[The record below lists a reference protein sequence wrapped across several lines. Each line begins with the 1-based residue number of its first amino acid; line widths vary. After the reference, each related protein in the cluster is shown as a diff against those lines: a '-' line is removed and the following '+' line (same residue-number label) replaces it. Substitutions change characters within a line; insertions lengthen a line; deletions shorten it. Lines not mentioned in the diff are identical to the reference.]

1 MATGRWL
8 LALGVL
14 LVFVGCG
21 EPTLSSEDFDASAL
35 RLRESAAEDERDRT
49 ASAPFVRVVGTAQD
63 GGFPHAAC
71 SHDLCVEAR
80 RDPALAR
87 RVASLAVVLP
97 ESGRVF
103 LIDATPDL
111 PDQLEALADVR
122 APPAGG
128 VDRAPVD
135 GILLTHAHVGHY
147 LGLAYFGYEALH
159 TRDLP
164 VWATPRMARFLRNNG
179 PWSQLVELGNVEL
192 RELRDAAVSLGD
204 GVVVRAVPVPHR
216 DEYTDTVGFR
226 LEGPRATVLYVPD
239 TDSWDAWGDRLDEAL
254 SGVDVA
260 LVDGTFYSA
269 AELPG
274 RDVSEI
280 GHPLITDSLERFGEA
295 VRSGDL
301 RVLFIHLN
309 HSNPALDPE
318 SPERRALEEAGFRV
332 AADGEEIPL

>member
-1 MATGRWL
+1 MANGRWL
-8 LALGVL
+8 LALGVA
-14 LVFVGCG
+14 LVLVGCG
-21 EPTLSSEDFDASAL
+21 EPTLSSE
-35 RLRESAAEDERDRT
+35 
-49 ASAPFVRVVGTAQD
+49 APFVRVLGTAQD

-111 PDQLEALADVR
+111 PEQLQALADVR
-122 APPAGG
+122 RPPAGG

-135 GILLTHAHVGHY
+135 GVLLTHAHVGHY

-164 VWATPRMARFLRNNG
+164 VWATPRMARFLRDNG

-204 GVVVRAVPVPHR
+204 GVAARAVPVPHR
-216 DEYTDTVGFR
+216 DEYADTVGFR

-274 RDVSEI
+274 RDVAEI
-280 GHPLITDSLERFGEA
+280 GHPLITDSLTRFGEA